1 MTDEQL
7 AEALKDLPKGANV
20 LVTWK
25 RPVKL
30 KKAYRNMPFTKLTT
44 MLCRIGV
51 SYDNIQ
57 QVQDKRE
64 SGELPAANA
73 GLKGFEWIEAPMTL
87 RHIKN
92 GKTYLRLESGTFKS
106 KAKVTYEID
115 GQIVDFANWDHA
127 IMASERP
134 KEKKEGN
141 LTFNVGA
148 ENILAIH
155 NYSIEVDETET
166 EEDGETETT

>member
-51 SYDNIQ
+51 SY
-57 QVQDKRE
+57 
-64 SGELPAANA
+64 GELPAANA

-166 EEDGETETT
+166 ETEEDGETETT